1 VMAAVFA
8 LVAGRFRI
16 ATRLIERMI
25 ARVVR
30 VVWAMWK
37 WSFWVG
43 SKERSEEGRVMFGLV
58 EWTIALP

>member
-1 VMAAVFA
+1 MAAVFA

-16 ATRLIERMI
+16 ATRLMERMI

-30 VVWAMWK
+30 VVWAMWM

-43 SKERSEEGRVMFGLV
+43 SKERSEERRVMFGLV